1 MSTDY
6 RPLEGKVAVV
16 TGGGRG
22 IGLMLAEGLVRAGAR
37 AYLCSRKASD
47 LQAAVEALSPLGDV
61 RSVAADLATP
71 DGVGVVSEH
80 VAEHE
85 PRVHVLVNN
94 AGATWGAPL
103 EQFPPAA
110 WDRVLDLNVKGT
122 FLLTQALLPLLRAAS
137 VPGDPSRVVN
147 IGSVDGLRPPAPHY
161 NNFSYS
167 ASKAAVHMLT
177 RHLASELAPDVLVNA
192 IAPGLFETKMTAGV
206 LATEGAA
213 AAVTAQIPLRR
224 IGRPEDIAGLG
235 VFLASRASS
244 YITGAVIP
252 LDGGLTGAR

>member
-1 MSTDY
+1 MSTDNG
-6 RPLEGKVAVV
+6 PLEGKVAVV

-22 IGLMLAEGLVRAGAR
+22 IGLMLAQGLLRAGAK
-37 AYLCSRKASD
+37 AYLCSRKSSD
-47 LQAAVEALSPLGDV
+47 LDAAVDELSSHGEV
-61 RSVAADLATP
+61 HAVSADLATS
-71 DGVGVVSEH
+71 DGIRLLTAH
-80 VAEHE
+80 LAERE
-85 PRVHVLVNN
+85 SRLHVLFNN

-103 EQFPPAA
+103 AQFPESG

-122 FLLTQALLPLLRAAS
+122 FLVTQALLPLLKAAS
-137 VPGDPSRVVN
+137 APGDPSRVVN
-147 IGSVDGLRPPAPHY
+147 IGSVDGLRPPPPNY

-192 IAPGLFETKMTAGV
+192 IAPGLFETKMTAGM
-206 LATEGAA
+206 LSAA
-213 AAVTAQIPLRR
+213 GAAVTQHIPLRR
-224 IGRPEDIAGLG
+224 IGQPDDIAGLG

>member
-1 MSTDY
+1 MSTDN
-6 RPLEGKVAVV
+6 RPLEGKVVVV

-22 IGLMLAEGLVRAGAR
+22 IGLMLAEGLLRAGAK
-37 AYLCSRKASD
+37 AYLCSRKSSD
-47 LQAAVEALSPLGDV
+47 LDAAVDQLRSLGEV
-61 RSVAADLATP
+61 HAVSADLATS
-71 DGVGVVSEH
+71 DGVRLLTAHLVDRED
-80 VAEHE
+80 
-85 PRVHVLVNN
+85 RLHVLVNN
-94 AGATWGAPL
+94 AGSTWGAPL
-103 EQFPPAA
+103 QQFPESA

-122 FLLTQALLPLLRAAS
+122 FLVTQALLPLLKAAS
-137 VPGDPSRVVN
+137 VPGDPARVVN
-147 IGSVDGLRPPAPHY
+147 IGSVDGLRPPPPDY

-192 IAPGLFETKMTAGV
+192 IAPGLFETKMTAGM
-206 LATEGAA
+206 LSAGGAA
-213 AAVTAQIPLRR
+213 VVQHIPLGR
-224 IGRPEDIAGLG
+224 IGQPDDIAGLG